1 MDYVISLVNNFYKMT
16 VLKYY
21 IEEKF
26 NPVPITFLAKN
37 VKLHFEKKKKILLKI
52 T

>member
-1 MDYVISLVNNFYKMT
+1 MT

-26 NPVPITFLAKN
+26 NPVPITFNTKN
-37 VKLHFEKKKKILLKI
+37 VKLHFEKKKILLKI